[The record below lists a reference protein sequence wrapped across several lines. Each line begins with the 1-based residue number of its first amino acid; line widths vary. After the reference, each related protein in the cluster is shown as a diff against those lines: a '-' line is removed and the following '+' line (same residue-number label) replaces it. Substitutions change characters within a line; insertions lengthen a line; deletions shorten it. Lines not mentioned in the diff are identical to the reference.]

1 MAGIDDGKVAYR
13 VIQALQAMSR
23 GEADGVEI
31 RGSVL
36 DEAVARTVV
45 AAFLEGFELDV
56 VFTELDDGFQVSVR
70 NPPGRTISLDL

>member
-70 NPPGRTISLDL
+70 NLPRRTISLDL

>member
-23 GEADGVEI
+23 GEADAVEI

-36 DEAVARTVV
+36 DEEVARTVV

-56 VFTELDDGFQVSVR
+56 VFTDLDGGFQVCVR

>member
-23 GEADGVEI
+23 GEADAVEI
-31 RGSVL
+31 RGSML
-36 DEAVARTVV
+36 DEEVARTVV

>member
-36 DEAVARTVV
+36 DVEVARTVV
-45 AAFLEGFELDV
+45 AAFLEGFELEV

-70 NPPGRTISLDL
+70 NPPRQTISLDL

>member
-1 MAGIDDGKVAYR
+1 MAGIDNGKVAYR

-23 GEADGVEI
+23 GETDGVEI
-31 RGSVL
+31 RGSMV
-36 DEAVARTVV
+36 DEEIARTVV

-56 VFTELDDGFQVSVR
+56 VFTELDVGFQVSAR

>member
-1 MAGIDDGKVAYR
+1 MAGIDDGKVAKR
-13 VIQALQAMSR
+13 VVRALHAMSR

-31 RGSVL
+31 HGSVL
-36 DEAVARTVV
+36 DEEVARSVV

-70 NPPGRTISLDL
+70 NPPSRTISLDL

>member
-1 MAGIDDGKVAYR
+1 MAGIDDGKVAFR

-23 GEADGVEI
+23 GEADRVEI
-31 RGSVL
+31 RGSEI
-36 DEAVARTVV
+36 DEEIARTVV

-56 VFTELDDGFQVSVR
+56 VLTELDEGFQVSAR